1 MERELRH
8 LTAKLKRGHTDAFD
22 KLYELTKKGVYFMI
36 YSIVKNKHLAED
48 LMQDT
53 YIGFLTKIFDVDE
66 QGNVYS
72 YLLTM
77 ARNKSL
83 NEMKRLGRYADGEIL
98 NTLECPATENI
109 SPLLDFAKE
118 KLPAEEWHI
127 LKLTVVDGYKR
138 VEVAKMLSKPV
149 STLNRQYN
157 AILAKVE
164 KLYKEVY
171 YD

>member
-1 MERELRH
+1 MERELKH

-53 YIGFLTKIFDVDE
+53 YIGFLTKISDVDE
-66 QGNVYS
+66 NGNVYS
-72 YLLTM
+72 YLLTA

-83 NEMKRLGRYADGEIL
+83 NEVKRLGKETDSEIL
-98 NTLECPATENI
+98 ETVECPVTENL

-118 KLPAEEWHI
+118 KLPADEWHI